1 VRCGAAG
8 VFNVIFEETSVSD
21 DPNHGATEI
30 RATKGGGGGGKWLL
44 GGLAAVVLL
53 GGGYFAWKSTQ
64 PTNQTDLETAYND
77 TYEADQVRAGPMG
90 SSDDPTADTAS
101 DDSAPSVAASSAA
114 RSSSTPRRTTTASAD
129 AVPEETLGVMPVNA
143 SSDDVATIE
152 NTDDIVVT
160 APPRPV
166 WARTPSQRRLA
177 EFYPD
182 RALQRGRE
190 GEARLHCT
198 VLDGGALD
206 CAKISETPGG
216 GFGNAALRMSRSLRH
231 AAVRRDGADAT
242 GTPVNLR
249 VVFRIEDDR
258 RG

>member
-1 VRCGAAG
+1 M
-8 VFNVIFEETSVSD
+8 SD
-21 DPNHGATEI
+21 DPHHGATKI
-30 RATKGGGGGGKWLL
+30 RPSKSSGGGGGKWLL

-77 TYEADQVRAGPMG
+77 TYDADEVRAGPLG
-90 SSDDPTADTAS
+90 SSDDDLTADTAS
-101 DDSAPSVAASSAA
+101 DDSAPASATSGEP
-114 RSSSTPRRTTTASAD
+114 RSSSASRRTTTASAD
-129 AVPEETLGVMPVNA
+129 TVPEETLGVMPVNA
-143 SSDDVATIE
+143 SSDDVATIQDS
-152 NTDDIVVT
+152 DDIVVT

-166 WARTPSQRRLA
+166 WARTPSARRLA
-177 EFYPD
+177 AFYPD

-198 VLDGGALD
+198 VLNGGALD
-206 CAKISETPGG
+206 CDKVSETPGG
-216 GFGNAALRMSRSLRH
+216 GFGNAALRVSRSLRH

-249 VVFRIEDDR
+249 VVFRLEDDQ

>member
-1 VRCGAAG
+1 M
-8 VFNVIFEETSVSD
+8 NVND

-30 RATKGGGGGGKWLL
+30 RASKGGGGGGKWLL

-53 GGGYFAWKSTQ
+53 GGGYFAWKSLQ
-64 PTNQTDLETAYND
+64 PTGQTDLETAYND
-77 TYEADQVRAGPMG
+77 TYDADQVRAGPIPP
-90 SSDDPTADTAS
+90 SDELTADTAS
-101 DDSAPSVAASSAA
+101 SDSAAPPPASTER
-114 RSSSTPRRTTTASAD
+114 RSSPARRTTASTD
-129 AVPEETLGVMPVNA
+129 TVPEQTIGITPVNA
-143 SSDDVATIE
+143 SGDELATVANDE
-152 NTDDIVVT
+152 DIVVT
-160 APPRPV
+160 APPRPI
-166 WARTPSQRRLA
+166 WARTPSARRLSA
-177 EFYPD
+177 FYPD

-190 GEARLHCT
+190 GEAQLHCT

-206 CAKISETPGG
+206 CAKVSETPGG
-216 GFGNAALRMSRSLRH
+216 GFGNAALRVSRSLRH

>member
-1 VRCGAAG
+1 
-8 VFNVIFEETSVSD
+8 VSD

-30 RATKGGGGGGKWLL
+30 RASKGGGGAGKWLL

-77 TYEADQVRAGPMG
+77 TYDADQVRAGPLG
-90 SSDDPTADTAS
+90 SNDDLTADTAS
-101 DDSAPSVAASSAA
+101 DDSAPASAASSER
-114 RSSSTPRRTTTASAD
+114 RSSASRRTTTASAD
-129 AVPEETLGVMPVNA
+129 TVPEETIGIMPVNA
-143 SSDDVATIE
+143 SGDELATTA
-152 NTDDIVVT
+152 NNDDIVVT
-160 APPRPV
+160 APPRPI
-166 WARTPSQRRLA
+166 WDRTPSARRLSA
-177 EFYPD
+177 FYPD

-206 CAKISETPGG
+206 CAKVSETPGG
-216 GFGNAALRMSRSLRH
+216 GFGNAALRVSRSLRH

-249 VVFRIEDDR
+249 VVFQLEDDR

>member
-1 VRCGAAG
+1 M
-8 VFNVIFEETSVSD
+8 SD

-30 RATKGGGGGGKWLL
+30 RATKGGGGGAGKWLL

-77 TYEADQVRAGPMG
+77 TYDADQVRAGPLG
-90 SSDDPTADTAS
+90 SSDDLTADTAS
-101 DDSAPSVAASSAA
+101 DDSAPPAAASSERRSTSA
-114 RSSSTPRRTTTASAD
+114 RSSTASAD
-129 AVPEETLGVMPVNA
+129 TVPEETIGIMPVNA
-143 SSDDVATIE
+143 SGDELATTAS
-152 NTDDIVVT
+152 NGDDIVVT
-160 APPRPV
+160 APPRPI
-166 WARTPSQRRLA
+166 WDRTPSARRLSA
-177 EFYPD
+177 FYPD

-206 CAKISETPGG
+206 CAKVSETPGG
-216 GFGNAALRMSRSLRH
+216 GFGNAALRVSRSLRH